1 MGQSAA
7 ATVREIEGIR
17 GRIETNLREIERRMP
32 QPGIW
37 AKRLVGVAVSGGVGA
52 FLLRKALKRA
62 RPDKRRA
69 TKAAAPAQAVVQLV
83 PDEVSRKVASAVQD
97 GTWKQWAGVAAGV
110 WLTVRLVELRQL
122 RRLNRALITRA

>member
-32 QPGIW
+32 TPGIW
-37 AKRLVGVAVSGGVGA
+37 AKRLVGVAISGGVGA
-52 FLLRKALKRA
+52 FLLRKAVKRA
-62 RPDKRRA
+62 RPKPRRA
-69 TKAAAPAQAVVQLV
+69 APAPAQAVVQLV

-110 WLTVRLVELRQL
+110 WLAVRLVELRQL